1 MGTADDATGGR
12 GPATIAHALAQAL
25 GDMQAAT
32 AAPAPADRLLYS
44 GTHHETVPR
53 ALLFDGRLTPLERN
67 AWQLLRLQVSAEG
80 VAAMRT
86 YEQLR
91 PHLASIPCG
100 TQASHETIARALS
113 VLRLTRWLSLVRRRR
128 DPASGRLLGN
138 VYVLHDAPLT
148 PFEAMHLDA
157 EYLGLVSQALRHA
170 SATVKRVSV
179 QVLQEI
185 AEDPLLQERTLPSR
199 LDALMGQL
207 RTLVEAHNASYPQP
221 DSEEGVHE
229 SEEGVRE
236 SEEGTPSHFSSQP
249 RLLRIPKTVKL
260 PEKMPFFGF
269 RTRTVQYVLYVLK
282 LYIKIQTYVQ
292 YRVRAK
298 QRRCSCRPPS
308 WPWTKPSNPPRWW
321 PCSRL
326 NRDCGKRS
334 WTNGSHGAATARC
347 ASPPATCSASSNVH
361 FGASSIRRSIP
372 ATAMP
377 IPRRRFRPH
386 PRRGQSRSGA
396 RPGTPD
402 ALARHPAQPMNPT
415 RTTLQAPIITV

>member
-185 AEDPLLQERTLPSR
+185 AEDPLLQERTLP
-199 LDALMGQL
+199 
-207 RTLVEAHNASYPQP
+207 
-221 DSEEGVHE
+221 
-229 SEEGVRE
+229 
-236 SEEGTPSHFSSQP
+236 
-249 RLLRIPKTVKL
+249 
-260 PEKMPFFGF
+260 
-269 RTRTVQYVLYVLK
+269 
-282 LYIKIQTYVQ
+282 
-292 YRVRAK
+292 
-298 QRRCSCRPPS
+298 
-308 WPWTKPSNPPRWW
+308 
-321 PCSRL
+321 
-326 NRDCGKRS
+326 
-334 WTNGSHGAATARC
+334 
-347 ASPPATCSASSNVH
+347 
-361 FGASSIRRSIP
+361 
-372 ATAMP
+372 
-377 IPRRRFRPH
+377 
-386 PRRGQSRSGA
+386 RGWMR
-396 RPGTPD
+396 
-402 ALARHPAQPMNPT
+402 
-415 RTTLQAPIITV
+415 